1 MLGGM
6 EGVESQSG
14 PMDRYWTPF
23 YSGMRLHI
31 LSYVFRRCY
40 GEKSNEWVAYCR
52 DTRVTSRRAIAGL
65 ATAWAAA
72 LGAVDWRPTGAK
84 MTINRGI
91 NGQEYES
98 YS

>member
-6 EGVESQSG
+6 EGVESESG
-14 PMDRYWTPF
+14 PNDHYWTPS
-23 YSGMRLHI
+23 YSGMQWHT

-40 GEKSNEWVAYCR
+40 GEKSNERVAYCH
-52 DTRVTSRRAIAGL
+52 DTRVTSLLAIVGL

-72 LGAVDWRPTGAK
+72 LGAVDWRQTGAK
-84 MTINRGI
+84 VTVNRGI
-91 NGQEYES
+91 DGQEYES